1 MKLIVGL
8 GNPENNFAKTKHNF
22 GYMVIDG
29 LIEKYKS
36 DLIKR
41 TIDTKNHVLLT
52 KNMALL
58 KPADGMNVSGEAVKK
73 AVDQLNINLKNYD
86 LIVLYDDMDFE
97 LGQYKINH
105 AAGAGKHN
113 GIKSIFAEVAQHFT
127 RIRLGIGRPKDVIA
141 INHVLSP
148 FRDDE
153 LVMVN
158 KVINK
163 SIEIVEFALDNDV
176 GSLMSKYNTKG
187 ESL

>member
-8 GNPENNFAKTKHNF
+8 GNPQDNFTNTRHNF

-36 DLIKR
+36 ALVKR
-41 TIDTKNHVLLT
+41 TIDPKNQVLLT

-58 KPADGMNVSGEAVKK
+58 KPADGMNISGEAVKK
-73 AVDQLNINLKNYD
+73 AVDQLNINLKTYD

-105 AAGAGKHN
+105 ASGAGKHN
-113 GIKSIFAEVAQHFT
+113 GIKSIFGEVAQHFT

-153 LVMVN
+153 LTMVN

-187 ESL
+187 ES